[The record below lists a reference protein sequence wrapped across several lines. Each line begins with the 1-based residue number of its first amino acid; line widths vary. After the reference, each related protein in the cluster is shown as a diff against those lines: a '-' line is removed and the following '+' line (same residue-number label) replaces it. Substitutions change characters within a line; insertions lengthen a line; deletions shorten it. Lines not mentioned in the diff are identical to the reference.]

1 MKKRIE
7 IFLGVLFLLICI
19 EADGIGLRE
28 AVKRKIIKLEV
39 RWRSMEGVESV
50 SGMHGTNLRVAIQNI
65 SKENITVEVPC
76 GSMFT
81 PLDSTRQNMIIAE
94 DMKFVIAPNER
105 SAKYAHGYC
114 CEAHDRSPSENEV
127 YLFKKN
133 AGDKLVKLT
142 EFVRDSSA
150 DGYCVQRAIWCVSDN
165 YDLWDINAP
174 GTGLTAA
181 LIKYTGKLKGVSQS
195 DIDAAIKRANKNS
208 GKVFE
213 EYVNIQVPVQN
224 DTYIWIMIQD
234 INNNTVKYVA
244 LKQWVQKGSYKRDV
258 GVSSIDLGAGT
269 FYVRVYSPNGFLT
282 EKQFSLAR

>member
-1 MKKRIE
+1 MKKYIE
-7 IFLGVLFLLICI
+7 IFIGVFLLLFCVNTY
-19 EADGIGLRE
+19 GVSLRE
-28 AVKRKIIKLEV
+28 AIKQKIIKLEV
-39 RWRSMEGVESV
+39 RWRSIEGVESV

-65 SKENITVEVPC
+65 SKEKITVEVPC

-94 DMKFVIAPNER
+94 DMKFVIGTGEQ

-127 YLFKKN
+127 YLIKKT
-133 AGDKLVKLT
+133 AGDKLIKLA
-142 EFVRDSSA
+142 EFIRDSTA
-150 DGYCVQRAIWCVSDN
+150 DGYCAQRAIWCVSDN

-174 GTGLTAA
+174 DPGLTAA
-181 LIKYTGKLKGVSQS
+181 LIKFTGKLKGVSQS
-195 DIDAAIKRANKNS
+195 EVDAAIKRAVRNS

-213 EYVNIQVPVQN
+213 QYINIQVPVLN
-224 DTYIWIMIQD
+224 DTYIWIMIKD

-244 LKQWVQKGSYKRDV
+244 LKQWVQKGSYQRDI
-258 GVSSIDLGAGT
+258 GVSSIDLGPGI
-269 FYVRVYSPNGFLT
+269 FYVRVYSQNGFIA